1 MKASNASAPSG
12 SLASS
17 AVSVDASPDPRVDDP
32 VPAAIHAVIDLFAT
46 QLAKISFPDIDAAAL
61 RRQADELR
69 SEVAAATHAR
79 AALDAAL
86 ATCAARSTALADTA
100 RRAVA
105 YAQIYSA
112 AHPERR
118 DLAAALAALSGPAP
132 LAAEPAAA
140 PAKRRGRPPR
150 RTAELFD
157 AAASPDLHA
166 AAEPA

>member
-1 MKASNASAPSG
+1 MKASNASAASG

-17 AVSVDASPDPRVDDP
+17 PSVDAGLDPGVDDP
-32 VPAAIHAVIDLFAT
+32 VPAAVHAVIDVFAT

-69 SEVAAATHAR
+69 AEAAAVARAR

-86 ATCAARSTALADTA
+86 ASCATRSTALADTA

-118 DLAAALAALSGPAP
+118 DLATALAALSGPPP
-132 LAAEPAAA
+132 LAAEPAA

-150 RTAELFD
+150 RSAELFD
-157 AAASPDLHA
+157 AAAEPDALA
-166 AAEPA
+166 AADPA

>member
-12 SLASS
+12 SLA
-17 AVSVDASPDPRVDDP
+17 DASPDPRADDP

-118 DLAAALAALSGPAP
+118 DLATALAA
-132 LAAEPAAA
+132 
-140 PAKRRGRPPR
+140 
-150 RTAELFD
+150 
-157 AAASPDLHA
+157 
-166 AAEPA
+166 

>member
-1 MKASNASAPSG
+1 MKASNAAATSASLAPSATDARSD
-12 SLASS
+12 SL
-17 AVSVDASPDPRVDDP
+17 VDDP

-46 QLAKISFPDIDAAAL
+46 QLAKIAFPEIDAATL

-69 SEVAAATHAR
+69 AEAAAVTRAR

-86 ATCAARSTALADTA
+86 ASCGARATALADTA

-118 DLAAALAALSGPAP
+118 DLATAIAALSEPAP
-132 LAAEPAAA
+132 VTADVAVQG
-140 PAKRRGRPPR
+140 KRRGRPPR
-150 RTAELFD
+150 RSAELFD
-157 AAASPDLHA
+157 VPASEAALPDTD
-166 AAEPA
+166 PA